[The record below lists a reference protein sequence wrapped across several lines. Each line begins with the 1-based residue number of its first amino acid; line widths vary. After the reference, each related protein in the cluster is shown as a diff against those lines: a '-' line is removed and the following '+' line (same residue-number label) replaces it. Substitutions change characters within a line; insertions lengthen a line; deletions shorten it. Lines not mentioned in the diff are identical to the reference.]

1 MKKQLILLALLI
13 LAVSTSFSQTQKGGR
28 YFGGNLRFGSD
39 KTKYDNGNSTQ
50 TNRLNARVDIGK
62 FLHDDFAIGAALQME
77 REASTKGSKS
87 RYFNPQLL
95 GTARY
100 YAGKEKAKIFLAG
113 QLGLSFSHSSNL
125 KFAGTDFEEREG
137 TTQIGGAYGVAAGA
151 AWFLR
156 PGIAVEGMA
165 GWEGHALPKSKS
177 NVSFTGLKIGLTAY
191 LGSSGK
197 KSNPSAD
204 TTGKYANYGRKIGIG
219 ISIFDGL
226 GVPVR
231 YYLSPKRVL
240 EGGIYFAG
248 IAVTEYE
255 ETQLKFAPMLG
266 GGFTFFGD
274 RFEKVRKQKIRAH
287 GLALRLN
294 YLTGD
299 YSTTMLSAGWAMETF
314 KKNRSNRSF
323 IFELGLR
330 GQFPNYEIEGEP
342 AKVSPGL
349 YLRCHWNFFV
359 G

>member
-1 MKKQLILLALLI
+1 MKNSFALLLI
-13 LAVSTSFSQTQKGGR
+13 CLFAGFTGFSQTQKEGR

-39 KTKYDNGNSTQ
+39 KTKYDNGTSSQ
-50 TNRLNARVDIGK
+50 TNHLNARVDIGK

-113 QLGLSFSHSSNL
+113 QLGLSFSHSSSL
-125 KFAGTDFEEREG
+125 ALAGTDFEEREG
-137 TTQIGGAYGVAAGA
+137 STQIGGAYGIAAGA
-151 AWFLR
+151 AWFLT
-156 PGIAVEGMA
+156 PSVAVEGMA
-165 GWEGHALPKSKS
+165 GWEGHALPKSNS

-191 LGSSGK
+191 LGPSGK
-197 KSNPSAD
+197 KPSPSD
-204 TTGKYANYGRKIGIG
+204 TTGKYANYGGKIGVG

-231 YYLSPKRVL
+231 YYLSPKKVL
-240 EGGIYFAG
+240 DGGIYFAG

-255 ETQLKFAPMLG
+255 ETQLKFGPMLG

-274 RFEKVRKQKIRAH
+274 RFEKTSKQKIRAH

-314 KKNRSNRSF
+314 KKARSNRSF

-342 AKVSPGL
+342 AKLSPGL
-349 YLRCHWNFFV
+349 YLRCHWNFFL